1 MNIDQQKITPFT
13 STAPV
18 ASRRYF
24 APLFA
29 RPCANG
35 GESMHH
41 ALRWYLVMPTQQ
53 VGNPVFTQYLRF
65 HLCFCCRKKY
75 HCCGFTASPPF
86 LVNFATTFPPRGALE
101 FWQVEVKGDRRSH
114 EHVMSQD
121 PWHGTDALK
130 RFVKKRVAGA

>member
-65 HLCFCCRKKY
+65 HLCFCCRKKVSLLRF
-75 HCCGFTASPPF
+75 HRFTTIF
-86 LVNFATTFPPRGALE
+86 GELRYNFPA
-101 FWQVEVKGDRRSH
+101 
-114 EHVMSQD
+114 
-121 PWHGTDALK
+121 
-130 RFVKKRVAGA
+130 AGRT